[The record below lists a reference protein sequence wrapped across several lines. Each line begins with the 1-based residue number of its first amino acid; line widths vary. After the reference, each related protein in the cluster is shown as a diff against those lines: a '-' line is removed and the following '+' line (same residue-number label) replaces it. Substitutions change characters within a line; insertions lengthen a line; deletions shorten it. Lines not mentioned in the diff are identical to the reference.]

1 MTDRHAGYVVT
12 LAADIRE
19 DQAEEILTA
28 LRMVKGVLAVEPVV
42 ADALAESIARRRER
56 SRMRGMLGELYQ
68 RLDEA

>member
-19 DQAEEILTA
+19 DEAEEILTA

-42 ADALAESIARRRER
+42 ADALALSIARRRER
-56 SRMRGMLGELYQ
+56 ARLQGKVIALLEN
-68 RLDEA
+68 LDEA